1 MKNKKSIYIL
11 LPIVLLIWGL
21 VAYQFFSFS
30 TEAPEE
36 VNQAGVINFEPIQIK
51 SSDGSAFSVDYRDP
65 FLGKMYNA
73 NTVKHTPKKKHPVA
87 KMPVKKEP
95 IVFPKIAYKGIVSDT
110 KDKMRVFMIIINGHT
125 YLMRKGEIESEVL
138 LKDGNK
144 EMVVIKFKG
153 AELSIPLQV

>member
-1 MKNKKSIYIL
+1 MKNKRSIYIL
-11 LPIVLLIWGL
+11 LPVVLLIWGL
-21 VAYQFFSFS
+21 VAYQFFSFA
-30 TEAPEE
+30 TEAPEA
-36 VNQAGVINFEPIQIK
+36 VDQAGVINFEPIQIR
-51 SSDGSAFSVDYRDP
+51 SADSSAFSVDYRDP

-73 NTVKHTPKKKHPVA
+73 NMVKRTLKKKHPVA

-125 YLMRKGEIESEVL
+125 YLMRKGETESEVL